1 MKRALKIELIL
12 LTILTALFLSFM
24 STRKTIDLNKAT
36 RAELISIPGIGPS
49 LASRIILERTRR
61 GGFRSMEDLL
71 KISGIGRNT
80 FKTLE
85 KFLYVTNSD
94 NTRYGEDNK
103 KTSGACCY
111 QLKTEF
117 MEDIT

>member
-1 MKRALKIELIL
+1 
-12 LTILTALFLSFM
+12 
-24 STRKTIDLNKAT
+24 
-36 RAELISIPGIGPS
+36 
-49 LASRIILERTRR
+49 
-61 GGFRSMEDLL
+61 MEDLL

-94 NTRYGEDNK
+94 DTRYGEDNK